1 MSEELKDYLEFNT
14 HLQKYVV
21 GGVIQ
26 WSMLDVDIVELREE
40 NSDMTDEELF
50 MEITAEF
57 YE

>member
-21 GGVIQ
+21 DGVIQ
-26 WSMLDVDIVELREE
+26 WNMLDIDIVELRVE

-50 MEITAEF
+50 MEITGEF